1 MTNYIREYWKYVI
14 GALFMHAA
22 FAGLVVLAS
31 QSFARTP
38 QVVPQLAIQ
47 AVVIDAEVLDRP
59 ARRERERLAAEQRRR
74 DEQRKREEE
83 ERLRLE
89 EEQRQQQELETQ
101 RQAEEQRQAEQVRR
115 EQAEAAEKQ
124 RVAAEAERK
133 QRAEAER
140 KRREQAE
147 QERLAEIKRK
157 QQEAEQRKRAEAE
170 RRAQQAREDQ
180 LQREL
185 AEEEA
190 RMGAVNA
197 GLLNQYIAMLQQR
210 IERNWNRPPSAQP
223 GLQCRVIVNQAPTG
237 MVLSVQIREC
247 NGDAAVRQSIEAA
260 VLRSSPLPPPPDR
273 RLFERTL
280 DLMFR
285 PME

>member
-1 MTNYIREYWKYVI
+1 MTDFIREYWKYLV
-14 GALFMHAA
+14 GALFIHAA
-22 FAGLVVLAS
+22 FAGLVALAS
-31 QSFARTP
+31 HSFARPP

-47 AVVIDAEVLDRP
+47 AVVIDADVLERP
-59 ARRERERLAAEQRRR
+59 ARRERERQAAERRR
-74 DEQRKREEE
+74 EQERRREEE
-83 ERLRLE
+83 ERKRLE
-89 EEQRQQQELETQ
+89 DEQRQEQEREQQ
-101 RQAEEQRQAEQVRR
+101 RQADEQRKAEDARR
-115 EQAEAAEKQ
+115 EKAEAAEKQ
-124 RVAAEAERK
+124 RVAQEAERK

-140 KRREQAE
+140 KRREDAE
-147 QERLAEIKRK
+147 RERLADIKRK
-157 QQEAEQRKRAEAE
+157 QQEAEQRKREE
-170 RRAQQAREDQ
+170 SDRRAQQAREDQ

-210 IERNWNRPPSAQP
+210 IERNWNRPPSAQA

-280 DLMFR
+280 DLNFR